1 MTEKP
6 RDFGLSGVTDKLK
19 HFPSESEAVI
29 HNKDNLN
36 TGLTEKGKSDTVELV
51 AVSLDKDNLNTGLTE
66 KGKSNTVELVAVSLD
81 KDNLNTGLTEKG
93 KSDTIEPVAV
103 SLDKDE
109 SEDMFDFRREALAKL
124 DNPNVKVLQHAVE
137 TAKKKPRI
145 GVYSPI
151 VSAATEYLRETVPK
165 YSASDEAR
173 KILEEEYEKRY
184 PELVQRIKSR
194 MNKGS

>member
-19 HFPSESEAVI
+19 RFPAESEAVI
-29 HNKDNLN
+29 QNKDYLN
-36 TGLTEKGKSDTVELV
+36 TGLTDKGKSDAVEPAEVL
-51 AVSLDKDNLNTGLTE
+51 
-66 KGKSNTVELVAVSLD
+66 
-81 KDNLNTGLTEKG
+81 
-93 KSDTIEPVAV
+93 
-103 SLDKDE
+103 LDKDE

-124 DNPNVKVLQHAVE
+124 DNPNVKVLKHAVE

-184 PELVQRIKSR
+184 PELVQRIKNR
-194 MNKGS
+194 MMKGS

>member
-19 HFPSESEAVI
+19 RFPADSEAVI
-29 HNKDNLN
+29 QKKDNLN
-36 TGLTEKGKSDTVELV
+36 TGLTDKGKSDAVELE
-51 AVSLDKDNLNTGLTE
+51 AVSHDKDNLNTDLTD
-66 KGKSNTVELVAVSLD
+66 KGKSNAVEPA
-81 KDNLNTGLTEKG
+81 
-93 KSDTIEPVAV
+93 AV

-109 SEDMFDFRREALAKL
+109 SEDMFDFRSEALAKL
-124 DNPNVKVLQHAVE
+124 NNPNVKVLQHAVE

-184 PELVQRIKSR
+184 PELVQMIKNR

>member
-19 HFPSESEAVI
+19 RFPAESEAVI
-29 HNKDNLN
+29 QNKDNLN
-36 TGLTEKGKSDTVELV
+36 TGLTD
-51 AVSLDKDNLNTGLTE
+51 
-66 KGKSNTVELVAVSLD
+66 KGKSNAVEPAEVSPD
-81 KDNLNTGLTEKG
+81 KDYFNTDLTDKG
-93 KSDTIEPVAV
+93 KSNAVEPAEV

-184 PELVQRIKSR
+184 PELVQRIKNR
-194 MNKGS
+194 MTKGS

>member
-36 TGLTEKGKSDTVELV
+36 TGLTEKGKSDTVEPV

-66 KGKSNTVELVAVSLD
+66 KGR
-81 KDNLNTGLTEKG
+81 
-93 KSDTIEPVAV
+93 SDTVEPVAV

-109 SEDMFDFRREALAKL
+109 SEDMFDFRREALSKL

-173 KILEEEYEKRY
+173 KILEEEYGRRY

>member
-19 HFPSESEAVI
+19 RFPAESEALMQ
-29 HNKDNLN
+29 NKDYPN
-36 TGLTEKGKSDTVELV
+36 TGLTD
-51 AVSLDKDNLNTGLTE
+51 
-66 KGKSNTVELVAVSLD
+66 KGKSNAVEPA
-81 KDNLNTGLTEKG
+81 T
-93 KSDTIEPVAV
+93 V

-109 SEDMFDFRREALAKL
+109 SQDMFDFRSEALAKL
-124 DNPNVKVLQHAVE
+124 NNPNVKVLQHAVE
-137 TAKKKPRI
+137 MAKKKPRI

-184 PELVQRIKSR
+184 PELVQMIKNR
-194 MNKGS
+194 MNKGN

>member
-19 HFPSESEAVI
+19 RFPAESEAVI
-29 HNKDNLN
+29 QNKDELN
-36 TGLTEKGKSDTVELV
+36 TSLTDKGKSDAVEHV
-51 AVSLDKDNLNTGLTE
+51 AVSLEKDKLDTDLTDND
-66 KGKSNTVELVAVSLD
+66 KSGAV
-81 KDNLNTGLTEKG
+81 
-93 KSDTIEPVAV
+93 EPVAV
-103 SLDKDE
+103 LLDKDE

-151 VSAATEYLRETVPK
+151 VSAATEYLRETVPR

-173 KILEEEYEKRY
+173 KILEEEYERRY
-184 PELVQRIKSR
+184 PELVQRIKNR

>member
-19 HFPSESEAVI
+19 RFPAESEAVI
-29 HNKDNLN
+29 QKKDYLNTDLTDKGKSDAVEPAAVSLDRDNRN
-36 TGLTEKGKSDTVELV
+36 TGLTDKGKSDAVELE
-51 AVSLDKDNLNTGLTE
+51 AVSHDKDNHNTGLT
-66 KGKSNTVELVAVSLD
+66 D
-81 KDNLNTGLTEKG
+81 KG
-93 KSDTIEPVAV
+93 KSDAVEPAAV
-103 SLDKDE
+103 SLYKDE
-109 SEDMFDFRREALAKL
+109 SEEMFDFRSEALAKL
-124 DNPNVKVLQHAVE
+124 NNPNVKVLQHAVE
-137 TAKKKPRI
+137 MAKKKPRI

-184 PELVQRIKSR
+184 PELVQMIKNR

>member
-36 TGLTEKGKSDTVELV
+36 TGLTEKGKSDTVE
-51 AVSLDKDNLNTGLTE
+51 S
-66 KGKSNTVELVAVSLD
+66 VAVSLD

-93 KSDTIEPVAV
+93 KSDTVESVAV

-137 TAKKKPRI
+137 TAKRSLGLGFTRRLYPRQRNTSGRLCPNTQPAMRQERSWKKSMR
-145 GVYSPI
+145 GD
-151 VSAATEYLRETVPK
+151 TRNW
-165 YSASDEAR
+165 
-173 KILEEEYEKRY
+173 
-184 PELVQRIKSR
+184 SR
-194 MNKGS
+194 G

>member
-36 TGLTEKGKSDTVELV
+36 TGLTEKGKSDTV
-51 AVSLDKDNLNTGLTE
+51 
-66 KGKSNTVELVAVSLD
+66 
-81 KDNLNTGLTEKG
+81 
-93 KSDTIEPVAV
+93 EPVAV

-173 KILEEEYEKRY
+173 KILEEEYERRY

>member
-36 TGLTEKGKSDTVELV
+36 TGLTEKGKSDTVEP
-51 AVSLDKDNLNTGLTE
+51 
-66 KGKSNTVELVAVSLD
+66 VAVSLD

-93 KSDTIEPVAV
+93 KSDTVEPITVPLDKDNLNTGLTEKGKSDTVEPVAV
-103 SLDKDE
+103 PLDKDE
-109 SEDMFDFRREALAKL
+109 SEDMFDFRREALSKL
-124 DNPNVKVLQHAVE
+124 NNPNVKVLQHAVE

-173 KILEEEYEKRY
+173 KILEEEYGRRY

>member
-19 HFPSESEAVI
+19 RFPAESEALMQ
-29 HNKDNLN
+29 NKDSPN
-36 TGLTEKGKSDTVELV
+36 TGLTDKGKSNAVEP
-51 AVSLDKDNLNTGLTE
+51 ATVSLDKDNYNTGLT
-66 KGKSNTVELVAVSLD
+66 D
-81 KDNLNTGLTEKG
+81 KG
-93 KSDTIEPVAV
+93 KSDAVESATV

-109 SEDMFDFRREALAKL
+109 SQDMFDFRSEALAKL
-124 DNPNVKVLQHAVE
+124 NNPNVKVLQHAVE
-137 TAKKKPRI
+137 MAKKKPRI

-184 PELVQRIKSR
+184 PELVQMIKNR
-194 MNKGS
+194 MDKGD